1 MITGNF
7 YYLKASYYEKFP
19 NCNLI
24 GNKADSGDERHDRP
38 CFYCFEKDGIYWMI
52 PISSQIE
59 KYENLYNEKM
69 QRYNGQFDGI
79 RFGYVNGKKRA
90 FLIQNMCPA
99 TDDYVD
105 HEYRI
110 EKNTKPVR
118 IDEKLAKELNAI
130 ARKVLRFYYDR
141 GIKIVLTDL
150 DIILQSLLSEKEC

>member
-7 YYLKASYYEKFP
+7 YYLKDSYYNKFP

-24 GNKADSGDERHDRP
+24 GNKADNGDERYDRP
-38 CFYCFEKDGIYWMI
+38 CFYCFEK
-52 PISSQIE
+52 
-59 KYENLYNEKM
+59 
-69 QRYNGQFDGI
+69 DGI

-99 TDDYVD
+99 TDDYID

-141 GIKIVLTDL
+141 GIKIILTDL
-150 DIILQSLLSEKEC
+150 DIILQSILSGKED

>member
-7 YYLKASYYEKFP
+7 YYLKDSYYNKFP

-24 GNKADSGDERHDRP
+24 GNKADNGDERHDRP

-52 PISSQIE
+52 PILSQIE

-69 QRYNGQFDGI
+69 QRYDGCFDGI

-99 TDDYVD
+99 TDDYID

-141 GIKIVLTDL
+141 GIKIILTDL
-150 DIILQSLLSEKEC
+150 DIILQSILSGKED